1 MIARVV
7 TVIDSDCVA
16 AEPVESVT
24 FTVNVEVPALVGV
37 PEMVTELV
45 VLEPKDSP
53 AGSVPAEMDQVK
65 GELPFALTVALYETF
80 RLAVGSEVV
89 AIVKCC

>member
-1 MIARVV
+1 MVVIARLV

-24 FTVNVEVPALVGV
+24 FMVNVEVPVLVGV

-45 VLEPKDSP
+45 VLEPNDIP
-53 AGSVPAEMDQVK
+53 AGNVPEEIDQVK
-65 GELPFALTVALYETF
+65 GPVPFAFTVAL
-80 RLAVGSEVV
+80 
-89 AIVKCC
+89 